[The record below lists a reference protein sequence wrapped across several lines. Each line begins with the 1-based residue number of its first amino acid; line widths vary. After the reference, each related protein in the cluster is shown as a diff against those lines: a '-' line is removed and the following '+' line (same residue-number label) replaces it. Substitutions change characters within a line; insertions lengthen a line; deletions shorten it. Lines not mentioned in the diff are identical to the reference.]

1 MNAHSLILIVGY
13 LYIFQT
19 LNPTNLIKYN
29 TYSGSYVV
37 GICFALIFIS
47 FTGNNNSWAKDS
59 ANAVASLY
67 DGMSGHLATVTS
79 QGENDFLFS
88 LVSGSFSG
96 FKSAGLGGK
105 APEGW
110 LEGPEVGQNFIY
122 TNWGGGEPN
131 NSGYAYINK
140 RY

>member
-1 MNAHSLILIVGY
+1 MKMAMKFLAITVCLFV
-13 LYIFQT
+13 
-19 LNPTNLIKYN
+19 
-29 TYSGSYVV
+29 
-37 GICFALIFIS
+37 ICAALISRAEATPVKYGDNYYGFVQVS
-47 FTGNNNSWAKDS
+47 DPFTGNNNSWATDS
-59 ANAVASLY
+59 ANAAASLY

-96 FKSAGLGGK
+96 FKGAWWGGK

-110 LEGPEVGQNFIY
+110 LEIPEVGQNFIY
-122 TNWGGGEPN
+122 TNWVGGKLN
-131 NSGYAYINK
+131 NSGYVYMNK